1 MANNTSLGGGYQGIS
16 PVQTINNYKGSEQV
30 MMRRVVRDGWNTQY
44 ATGTVNGRG
53 CVVSPFR
60 AINGLGDFLS
70 RKNVACG
77 GPAEVHKSTVITNRG
92 LRRGLQT
99 CDATGIP
106 VTSANVKF
114 VPDSSDYIKFKKLR
128 AVNRNYNDVSNG
140 GYQNSSYSALM
151 AVRRR

>member
-1 MANNTSLGGGYQGIS
+1 MSTNTSLGGGYPGIS

-44 ATGTVNGRG
+44 ATGSMNGMRRAIG
-53 CVVSPFR
+53 PFR
-60 AINGLGDFLS
+60 AVNGLGDFLS

-92 LRRGLQT
+92 LRHAVQT
-99 CDATGIP
+99 CDDTGIP

-114 VPDSSDYIKFKKLR
+114 VPDSSEYIKFKKLR

-140 GYQNSSYSALM
+140 GYQNSSYSAIM

>member
-1 MANNTSLGGGYQGIS
+1 MSNNGSLGGGYQGIS
-16 PVQTINNYKGSEQV
+16 PVQTINNYKSSEQV

-53 CVVSPFR
+53 CAIGPFR
-60 AINGLGDFLS
+60 AVNGLGDFLS

-77 GPAEVHKSTVITNRG
+77 GPAEVHTSTVITKRG
-92 LRRGLQT
+92 LRKPVQT
-99 CDATGIP
+99 CDTTGIP